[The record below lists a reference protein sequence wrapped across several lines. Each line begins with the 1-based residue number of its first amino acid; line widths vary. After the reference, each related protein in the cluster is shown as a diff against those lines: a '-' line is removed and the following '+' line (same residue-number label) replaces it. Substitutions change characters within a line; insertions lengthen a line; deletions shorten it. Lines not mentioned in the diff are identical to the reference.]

1 MSVNWLVLEMSQH
14 LFVQYTR
21 SILALD
27 KENNIRFNFHQIIS
41 FLEMR
46 KLMWQR
52 KKYSYFLS
60 TAANFKNFIISYFC
74 NVNNPRKIDRK
85 RAGRES
91 RENLNEN
98 LEPLHL
104 APMRFYHLPGF
115 DLEAGFLNPHSLS
128 LGRNREKERKE
139 IEKRERI
146 KMIEQYKL

>member
-1 MSVNWLVLEMSQH
+1 MILKVSYNEPDP
-14 LFVQYTR
+14 F
-21 SILALD
+21 LALD
-27 KENNIRFNFHQIIS
+27 KEHNIRFNFHQIIS

-52 KKYSYFLS
+52 KKISYFLS

-98 LEPLHL
+98 LVTLHL
-104 APMRFYHLPGF
+104 APVRFYHLLGF
-115 DLEAGFLNPHSLS
+115 YLKTGILNPNPLPF
-128 LGRNREKERKE
+128 G
-139 IEKRERI
+139 RERERTREREGNEEKI
-146 KMIEQYKL
+146 